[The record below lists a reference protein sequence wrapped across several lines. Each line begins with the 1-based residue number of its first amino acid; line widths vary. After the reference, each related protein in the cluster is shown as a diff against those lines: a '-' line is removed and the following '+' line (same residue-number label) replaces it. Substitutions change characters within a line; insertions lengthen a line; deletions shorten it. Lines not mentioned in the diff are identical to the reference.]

1 MIDQERPT
9 MSEQTDS
16 PQMSQQ
22 ALITYKAI
30 SDQFDFLK
38 KQQWATTNYLVLIYA
53 AIAWFGQNVTLPS
66 WLLCTLSALTV
77 LAGIV
82 GAGLLVWFQYDLG
95 VLRERA
101 ETANNAFF
109 SAHEREALGLKPYR
123 HPYGRGWHVLAALI
137 LVCGVGAFLVVV
149 ALIFPHQVRS

>member
-1 MIDQERPT
+1 MSDQAL
-9 MSEQTDS
+9 SEQTSS
-16 PQMSQQ
+16 PKMSEQ

-38 KQQWATTNYLVLIYA
+38 KQQWATTNYLVLVYA
-53 AIAWFGQNVTLPS
+53 AIAWFGHNVMLPS
-66 WLLCTLSALTV
+66 WLICALSALTV
-77 LAGIV
+77 IAGIV

-95 VLRERA
+95 QLRKRA
-101 ETANNAFF
+101 EAANNALF
-109 SAHEREALGLKPYR
+109 STHERQVLSLHPYP

-137 LVCGVGAFLVVV
+137 LVCLVGAFLVIV